1 MKPIQVQA
9 YSGAE
14 GYSAMTK
21 ALSRDPVALY
31 SVLHARRK
39 DLIKARQQA
48 LKDGNR
54 VSARSLHL
62 AVGQLDDALKKVVAH
77 LNEIAAAEEEAPAE
91 ESMAEESMAEES
103 MSEEV
108 EAPLEEASADEDFAE
123 QEPEDGAEAVSP
135 EDAETDEVLEE
146 EEPADEGK
154 SSVAMKASLRRELG
168 DVAADLLDGYAT
180 KIQESVVTFFENL
193 TKKALDLGTA
203 DPSDSENSL
212 REQLLAE
219 IGRRGLEKVEPNFAE
234 WRAGLI
240 KQLMKDI
247 NKMFEVPSEPEPEA
261 ELEIPEGEPAEGEE
275 ASFEEAPEE
284 EAPAEEAEVEEVEE
298 TEEPAEEAPAEP
310 MKMPASVSAFT
321 VAQPMSFTIHRDMK
335 PGAVRSIKL
344 T

>member
-91 ESMAEESMAEES
+91 ESMAEE
-103 MSEEV
+103 V
-108 EAPLEEASADEDFAE
+108 EAPAEEASADEDFAE

-135 EDAETDEVLEE
+135 EDSETDEVLEE

-168 DVAADLLDGYAT
+168 NEAADLLDGYAT

-275 ASFEEAPEE
+275 ASFGEEAPVE
-284 EAPAEEAEVEEVEE
+284 EAPIEEAEVEEVEE

-310 MKMPASVSAFT
+310 MKMPASVAAFT
-321 VAQPMSFTIHRDMK
+321 VAQPISFTIHRDMK
-335 PGAVRSIKL
+335 PGAARSIKL